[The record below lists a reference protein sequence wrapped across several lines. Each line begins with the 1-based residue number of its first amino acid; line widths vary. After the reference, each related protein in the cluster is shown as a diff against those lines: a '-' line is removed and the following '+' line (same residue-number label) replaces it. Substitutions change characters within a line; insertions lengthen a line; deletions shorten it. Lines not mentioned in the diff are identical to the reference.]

1 RGVIPGHDFNRALM
15 KIWLGSAPVTR
26 GLKKALLGE

>member
-1 RGVIPGHDFNRALM
+1 ALM